1 MSQNLQE
8 VMMINRKINIL
19 MFALVMGIL
28 ILPLAASRNSYAQ
41 EEGSEQERT
50 TTRNKHIRERWESL
64 TPQQKQELK
73 ARLQKWNS
81 LSQEEKD
88 KVWEKFKKYKDLSPE
103 KKERIRKNWA
113 EVGKLSKEQKRD
125 LIKKHERWKSLSRE
139 QKDKIL
145 EKVRRFKEMSPEDQ
159 RQLMEKRKRWQ
170 SLSPEQKQELRER
183 FKGRQEGFKGRGR
196 NGPDRLKRRDQ
207 INEYLNKND
216 NSFREKG
223 DRFDSDGA
231 GRGSNNQS
239 KPGKND

>member
-1 MSQNLQE
+1 MKKLKNLMSQNLQE

-73 ARLQKWNS
+73 AR
-81 LSQEEKD
+81 
-88 KVWEKFKKYKDLSPE
+88 
-103 KKERIRKNWA
+103 
-113 EVGKLSKEQKRD
+113 
-125 LIKKHERWKSLSRE
+125 
-139 QKDKIL
+139 
-145 EKVRRFKEMSPEDQ
+145 
-159 RQLMEKRKRWQ
+159 
-170 SLSPEQKQELRER
+170 